1 MNRQK
6 EARGQG
12 GLQESTSKGTYGSND
27 AATLPRT
34 TPLFDDACLLADAG
48 YELIPLRA
56 GSKAPRDKEWT
67 RRRYNIKQV
76 IAEARQNA
84 GNLGVRLRPTDLV
97 VDVDPRNGGD
107 ESLKALAAD
116 AGLSLDHYP
125 HVLTGGGGHHYYM
138 RKPADIRTVGKLAGY
153 PGIDFKTAG
162 GQVVAPGAVHPDT
175 GRRYEADFWLLG
187 PNETPEAPASLL
199 EMLQVCHLKKP
210 EGSGHDRWGELTP
223 EMLEANLELLDPD
236 EFKGKDWEDLMM
248 ACHHATAGEGR
259 QEFIDW
265 STQAAGYEDDAYRI
279 GTRWDSLHSTPS
291 HGGDPTTV
299 AHLFGLII
307 KQGKTP
313 IDRVD
318 AADDFD
324 VVELDEPPL
333 PPLKRL
339 RNGKVD
345 TSFSNCLKLV
355 QYINQYIGLGFN
367 EFDRAGYLTAEQL
380 PWGTSLGR
388 RLNDDV
394 VRRIRRFLVE
404 NTDASWGKDDVMEAV
419 LSVVRENPFH
429 PVRDYL
435 DSLKWDGV
443 PRIDTLFIKYAGAK
457 DTAYVRA
464 IGAKALIA
472 AVRRVRQP
480 GCKFDNVVVLESPE
494 QGRGKSTFI
503 KLLVP
508 NEDWFAESGTLN
520 NVESKDAPLAL
531 EGKWIIEMG
540 EMSGLPKTAVESMKA
555 FVSCAV
561 DRIRRPY
568 GRLVEDLPRQCIFMG
583 TTNRD
588 DYLKDPTGNRR
599 FWPVLVGT
607 SDLLDLEGLVADR
620 DQLWAEAAVREAA
633 GESLFLPQELWSE
646 AAVEQLERVTE
657 DPWADV
663 LRSYLDEPCSDEFD
677 EPDKPIDK
685 VHSATLLSQALGIR
699 PSDQTAA
706 NSQRLKLVMTRTL
719 GWVHKKNLRAGP
731 EGKQGRGYERPQAKV
746 VSIEEK
752 PE

>member
-1 MNRQK
+1 
-6 EARGQG
+6 
-12 GLQESTSKGTYGSND
+12 
-27 AATLPRT
+27 
-34 TPLFDDACLLADAG
+34 
-48 YELIPLRA
+48 
-56 GSKAPRDKEWT
+56 
-67 RRRYNIKQV
+67 
-76 IAEARQNA
+76 
-84 GNLGVRLRPTDLV
+84 
-97 VDVDPRNGGD
+97 
-107 ESLKALAAD
+107 
-116 AGLSLDHYP
+116 
-125 HVLTGGGGHHYYM
+125 
-138 RKPADIRTVGKLAGY
+138 
-153 PGIDFKTAG
+153 
-162 GQVVAPGAVHPDT
+162 
-175 GRRYEADFWLLG
+175 
-187 PNETPEAPASLL
+187 
-199 EMLQVCHLKKP
+199 
-210 EGSGHDRWGELTP
+210 
-223 EMLEANLELLDPD
+223 
-236 EFKGKDWEDLMM
+236 
-248 ACHHATAGEGR
+248 
-259 QEFIDW
+259 
-265 STQAAGYEDDAYRI
+265 
-279 GTRWDSLHSTPS
+279 
-291 HGGDPTTV
+291 
-299 AHLFGLII
+299 
-307 KQGKTP
+307 
-313 IDRVD
+313 
-318 AADDFD
+318 
-324 VVELDEPPL
+324 
-333 PPLKRL
+333 
-339 RNGKVD
+339 
-345 TSFSNCLKLV
+345 
-355 QYINQYIGLGFN
+355 
-367 EFDRAGYLTAEQL
+367 
-380 PWGTSLGR
+380 
-388 RLNDDV
+388 
-394 VRRIRRFLVE
+394 
-404 NTDASWGKDDVMEAV
+404 MEAV

-429 PVRDYL
+429 PVRNYL

-503 KLLVP
+503 KLLAP

-540 EMSGLPKTAVESMKA
+540 EMSGLSKTAVESMKA

-607 SDLLDLEGLVADR
+607 SDLLDLDGLVADR

-663 LRSYLDEPCSDEFD
+663 LRNYLDEPCSDDFD
-677 EPDKPIDK
+677 EPDMPIDK
-685 VHSATLLSQALGIR
+685 VHSATLLSHALGIR

-706 NSQRLKLVMTRTL
+706 DSQRLKQVMTRTL

-731 EGKQGRGYERPQAKV
+731 EGKQGRGYERPQAKA